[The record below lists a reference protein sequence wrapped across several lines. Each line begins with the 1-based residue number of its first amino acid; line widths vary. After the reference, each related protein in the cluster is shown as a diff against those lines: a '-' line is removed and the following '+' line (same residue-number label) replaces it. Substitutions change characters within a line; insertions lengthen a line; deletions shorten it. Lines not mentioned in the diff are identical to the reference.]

1 MKFELTK
8 LCKNCPFRTDSLKGW
23 LGRKRAEE
31 ISFAILEQQGT
42 FPCHKTV
49 DYNNEHDED
58 GDGVVHQDSQHCA
71 GAMIMLEKMQR
82 PNQMM
87 RIAERLG
94 MYDFRKLVMDSPVF
108 GSSRKFIQHHTKI
121 KN

>member
-1 MKFELTK
+1 MKFEMTK
-8 LCKNCPFRTDSLKGW
+8 PCKNCPFRTDCRKGW
-23 LGRKRAEE
+23 LGKNRAKE

-49 DYNNEHDED
+49 DYDSED
-58 GDGVVHQDSQHCA
+58 GEGITHQDSQHCA

-94 MYDFRKLVMDSPVF
+94 MYDYRKLVMDSPVF
-108 GSSRKFIQHHTKI
+108 GNSTKFIQHHTKR